1 MPSHEDYKELLIPH
15 ALDALER
22 AEARSLE
29 EHLETC
35 AECRTELDSWRA
47 TTAKLAF
54 AAEVAEPSALLR
66 TRILDN
72 AVALGQ
78 PKANTQT
85 KVKREAA
92 ETVTNYADRES
103 SNIIQMPQRR
113 AWSSSQIFGAIAA
126 SLLIAALAISS
137 IVLWQRNKAMEA
149 ETARLSRQLKEQEQ
163 EIVKAKEDK
172 SMLTA
177 PGSNMAMLG
186 GTEMAKDARAR
197 IAYDRQTGRAMLI
210 ADGLPPAPAG
220 KAYQL
225 WFIVEGKPPMP
236 GGVFNT
242 DANGHAEMRDQMPS
256 EGRHAGVFAV
266 TLERAGG
273 VPAPEG
279 KAYLQGK
286 AS

>member
-1 MPSHEDYKELLIPH
+1 LPSHEDYKELLIPH

-29 EHLETC
+29 EHLEDC
-35 AECRTELDSWRA
+35 AECRTELESWRA
-47 TTAKLAF
+47 TTATLAF
-54 AAEVAEPSALLR
+54 AAETAEPSAHLR
-66 TRILDN
+66 ARILDD
-72 AVALGQ
+72 ARALGQ
-78 PKANTQT
+78 PKANTQA
-85 KVKREAA
+85 KVKREAI
-92 ETVTNYADRES
+92 ESVTNHTGSQS
-103 SNIIQMPQRR
+103 SNLVQMPARR
-113 AWSSSQIFGAIAA
+113 AWSSTQIFGAIAA

-149 ETARLSRQLKEQEQ
+149 ETARLSRLLREREQELA
-163 EIVKAKEDK
+163 KAKEDK

-225 WFIVEGKPPMP
+225 WFIVEGRPPMP

-242 DANGHAEMRDQMPS
+242 DASGHAEMRDQMPS
-256 EGRHAGVFAV
+256 EGRNAGVFAV